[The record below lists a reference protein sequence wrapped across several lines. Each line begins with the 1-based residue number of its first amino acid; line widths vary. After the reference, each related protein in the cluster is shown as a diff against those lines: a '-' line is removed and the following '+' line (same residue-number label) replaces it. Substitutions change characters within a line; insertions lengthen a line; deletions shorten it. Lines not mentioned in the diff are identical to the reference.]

1 MDILLAHGYFLYEDP
16 HELKVMK
23 PYPPLGILYLSSYLK
38 SKGFAVGVFDSTF
51 QSKTD
56 FETIIS
62 SERPSMVG
70 IYTNLMTKFNVL
82 KMVDICRKYGTR
94 VVLGGPEPPYYA
106 QEYLEHGADV
116 IVKGEGEL
124 TLEAL
129 VPHLIKHGMTAIDTL
144 EGIAFMGDDGCAVE
158 TAPRAF
164 IADLS
169 ANPWPDRDAID
180 IPEYMRVWKEH
191 HGKSSVSV
199 IHARGCPYTCTWCS
213 HSVYG
218 NTHRRRSAA
227 DAAEE
232 LLWIKERYN
241 PDLIWY
247 ADDVF
252 AINHRW
258 LFQYADELKKRG
270 VKIPFE
276 CISRADRLNDK
287 IVETLADLGCFRLW
301 NGSESGS
308 QRILDAMQRKV
319 DARDVQAKTHLLQQH
334 GIETGM
340 FIMLGYEGEEICD
353 LEETVEH
360 LKISNPDIF
369 LTTVAYPIKGTP
381 YYSEVE
387 SRILSDSAWDQHS
400 DRDLYVA
407 GRRSRRFYSFATRWM
422 VSEVALHHEKSK
434 GNMPLSRQ
442 AKLFANAKIGR
453 IGMELTKGSLTS
465 TNGSLSPQKATQ
477 PQRKENALSTDH
489 GPDVCL

>member
-1 MDILLAHGYFLYEDP
+1 MDILLAHAYFLYDDP

-38 SKGFAVGVFDSTF
+38 SRGFAVGIFDSTF
-51 QSKTD
+51 
-56 FETIIS
+56 S
-62 SERPSMVG
+62 SMDEFRALVALERPPVVG

-82 KMVDICRKYGTR
+82 EMIVVCKQHGAV

-106 QEYLEHGADV
+106 ADYLAHGADV

-129 VPHLIKHGMTAIDTL
+129 LPHLAQHKLNHLDRID
-144 EGIAFMGDDGCAVE
+144 GIAFHGDDGVLVE
-158 TAPRAF
+158 TAPRTQ
-164 IADLS
+164 ISDLS
-169 ANPWPDRDAID
+169 ANPWPDREAIS
-180 IPEYMRVWKEH
+180 IETYMRVWKEN

-199 IHARGCPYTCTWCS
+199 IQARGCPYTCTWCS

-218 NTHRRRSAA
+218 NTHRRRTPE

-232 LLWIKERYN
+232 VLWIKERYN

-252 AINHRW
+252 TINSRW
-258 LFQYADELKKRG
+258 FFKYAEELKQRG
-270 VKIPFE
+270 VRIPFE
-276 CISRADRLNDK
+276 CISRADRLNDE
-287 IVETLADLGCFRLW
+287 VVRTLAEMGCFRLW

-308 QRILDAMQRKV
+308 QRVLDAMQRKV
-319 DARDVQAKTHLLQQH
+319 NVADVQAKTHLLQQY

-340 FIMLGYEGEEICD
+340 FIMLGYEGEEISD

-360 LKISNPDIF
+360 LKISNPDVF

-381 YYSEVE
+381 YYAEVE
-387 SRILSDSAWDQHS
+387 SRVLSDKPWDLRS
-400 DRDLYVA
+400 DRDLTVA
-407 GRRSRRFYSFATRWM
+407 GRRSKRFYSFATRWM
-422 VSEVALHHEKSK
+422 VSEVALSK
-434 GNMPLSRQ
+434 ANRAAAPLPRR

-453 IGMELTKGSLTS
+453 LGMELTKGEIE
-465 TNGSLSPQKATQ
+465 ATHAS
-477 PQRKENALSTDH
+477 RL
-489 GPDVCL
+489 